1 MLLNQ
6 RLQVLGRRVV
16 QVSVGVGPTL
26 ELGVLFFQHVM
37 LLKEPRRDVVERY
50 SGSALQLLYVLVHLH
65 TNPI

>member
-1 MLLNQ
+1 
-6 RLQVLGRRVV
+6 
-16 QVSVGVGPTL
+16 
-26 ELGVLFFQHVM
+26 M